1 MDDCTLT
8 SALLD
13 TMQTMSNKA
22 GTLYEENRMEDAAAI
37 INEWTTDSE
46 ACILTYYLQSNL
58 EMIDDVMLYTA
69 VVDDDL
75 VECRF
80 SFDPNALIETNDE
93 LD

>member
-8 SALLD
+8 DVLLD

-22 GTLYEENRMEDAAAI
+22 GTLYEENRMVDAAAI
-37 INEWTTDSE
+37 INEWTTESD
-46 ACILTYYLQSNL
+46 ACVLTYFLQSNL
-58 EMIDDVMLYTA
+58 QMIDDVMIYTT
-69 VVDDDL
+69 VENDEL